1 MLFIFPCFLKIPVM
15 VFDKQIFARYK
26 PDLFFFF
33 GGGFSISKSTHRIY
47 MKRRAIIFSLLY
59 V

>member
-1 MLFIFPCFLKIPVM
+1 M

-47 MKRRAIIFSLLY
+47 IKRRAIIFSLLY
-59 V
+59 VYNI